1 MTLAA
6 IFGCAGPTL
15 TPGERALF
23 AEAQP
28 WGFILFTRNVETPL
42 QLMRLTDALRDAVG
56 RDAPILIDQ
65 EGGRVQRMGPPHWRL
80 WRPPLDQMRA
90 ATSPGAAARA
100 MILRYRIIAEELRAV
115 GIDVNCAPLADLA
128 RPDTHPILKNRCY
141 GTEPVA
147 VIGAAR
153 AVAEGLMAGGV
164 LPVLKHIPG
173 HGRATADSHLE
184 LPRVD
189 TPARVL
195 EAEDFAAFR
204 GLADLPLGM
213 TAHIVYSAFDAE
225 TPATCSPAM
234 IRLIREAIGFS
245 GLLMT
250 DDIAMEAL
258 AGTPSE
264 RGRAALEAGCD
275 LVLHCNGAW
284 GEMQALAADLPP
296 MTAGAEARAAAAL
309 AARRCPAPVD
319 IAALEAELDGL
330 LTGGAHGRDHR

>member
-1 MTLAA
+1 M
-6 IFGCAGPTL
+6 
-15 TPGERALF
+15 
-23 AEAQP
+23 
-28 WGFILFTRNVETPL
+28 
-42 QLMRLTDALRDAVG
+42 
-56 RDAPILIDQ
+56 
-65 EGGRVQRMGPPHWRL
+65 
-80 WRPPLDQMRA
+80 
-90 ATSPGAAARA
+90 
-100 MILRYRIIAEELRAV
+100 
-115 GIDVNCAPLADLA
+115 
-128 RPDTHPILKNRCY
+128 
-141 GTEPVA
+141 
-147 VIGAAR
+147 
-153 AVAEGLMAGGV
+153 
-164 LPVLKHIPG
+164 
-173 HGRATADSHLE
+173 
-184 LPRVD
+184 PRVD

-234 IRLIREAIGFS
+234 IRLIRETIGFS